1 MRYKNFVVKL
11 DNIYENL
18 NTTDYNFIIKL
29 KEVLFN
35 ISINLYDK
43 YNCIEILLNNICLIR
58 FDKIGYN
65 INTEIDHLKD
75 KLITYEPFNI
85 ITKYIIKINK
95 KTKIKRSN

>member
-1 MRYKNFVVKL
+1 MRYKHFVIKL
-11 DNIYENL
+11 NNIYENL

-43 YNCIEILLNNICLIR
+43 YSCIEILLNNVCLIR

-65 INTEIDHLKD
+65 INTEINHLEND
-75 KLITYEPFNI
+75 LINYEPFNI
-85 ITKYIIKINK
+85 ITKYIIKING

>member
-18 NTTDYNFIIKL
+18 NTSNYNFIIKL
-29 KEVLFN
+29 KEILFN

-58 FDKIGYN
+58 FDKNGY
-65 INTEIDHLKD
+65 IVNTEINHLTD
-75 KLITYEPFNI
+75 DLINYEPFNI
-85 ITKYIIKINK
+85 ITEYIIKINE